1 MLAGGA
7 SSGLWLGAEGDA
19 LPVPLPGMIG
29 PGNGLDEGIDGLG
42 ASDLSSIGGKE
53 GRVGATG
60 GGGVVEMDGAGT
72 NVTVSGPPLP
82 AACQWTVPPT
92 IWVPS

>member
-7 SSGLWLGAEGDA
+7 SSGLWFGTKGDA
-19 LPVPLPGMIG
+19 LPSPLPGMIG
-29 PGNGLDEGIDGLG
+29 PGNGLVVGIGRLG

-53 GRVGATG
+53 RGVGATG
-60 GGGVVEMDGAGT
+60 GGGVEELDEPGR

-82 AACQWTVPPT
+82 AACQ
-92 IWVPS
+92 